1 MQTRS
6 GRLGYTVAGQGAS
19 TILLFNGAGVV
30 LEGWHALYPGIE
42 KLGTVFA
49 WNRFGMQGS
58 DGPRA
63 RQTGAAVIASL
74 RELLGYAGLR
84 PPYLLV
90 GHSLG
95 GLYANLFA
103 RLYPAETSGVVL
115 LEATHPADHALLK
128 QHQPQL
134 VRALANVLSL
144 PRRLF
149 QRNVEAE
156 LACVEDTVREIAAAG
171 EFPPVPLRVV
181 TGGMSPKGWLHSPAT
196 VAAKRMHQQELAR
209 LSPLGEQVI
218 AHRSSHF
225 PQLTEPDLVLDVI
238 AGLARHPA
246 PAVSASA
253 ATSPA

>member
-1 MQTRS
+1 
-6 GRLGYTVAGQGAS
+6 
-19 TILLFNGAGVV
+19 VV
-30 LEGWHALYPGIE
+30 LA
-42 KLGTVFA
+42 T
-49 WNRFGMQGS
+49 
-58 DGPRA
+58 
-63 RQTGAAVIASL
+63 L
-74 RELLGYAGLR
+74 RELLGYAGLA
-84 PPYLLV
+84 PPYVLV

-103 RLYPAETSGVVL
+103 RLHPGETAAVVL
-115 LEATHPADHALLK
+115 LEATHPSDHALLK

-156 LACVEDTVREIAAAG
+156 LGCVEDTVREIASAG
-171 EFPPVPLRVV
+171 EFPAVPLRVV
-181 TGGMSPKGWLHSPAT
+181 TGGMSPKGWLHSPAA
-196 VAAKRMHQQELAR
+196 VAARRMRQQELAR

-225 PQLTEPDLVLDVI
+225 PQLTEPELVVKVI
-238 AGLARHPA
+238 ADLA
-246 PAVSASA
+246 A

>member
-1 MQTRS
+1 VQVLQTRN
-6 GRLGYTVAGQGAS
+6 GRLGYTVSGQGAP
-19 TILLFNGAGVV
+19 TILLFNGAGVG
-30 LEGWHALYPGIE
+30 LEGWRALHPAIE

-58 DGPRA
+58 DAPRV
-63 RQTGAAVIASL
+63 RQTGVVVLASL
-74 RELLGYAGLR
+74 RELLAHTGLQ

-103 RLYPAETSGVVL
+103 RLHPGETAGVVL
-115 LEATHPADHALLK
+115 LEATHPADHTLLQ

-156 LACVEDTVREIAAAG
+156 LECAADTVREIAAAG
-171 EFPPVPLRVV
+171 DFPPVPLRVV
-181 TGGMSPKGWLHSPAT
+181 TGGMSPKGWLDSPAA
-196 VAAKRMHQQELAR
+196 VAARRMHQQELAR

-225 PQLTEPDLVLDVI
+225 PQLTEPELVLSVI
-238 AGLARHPA
+238 AELA
-246 PAVSASA
+246 A